1 MEQFA
6 IAMIVL
12 GGLLIVG
19 ALLSGF
25 VRRSFLSLVAL
36 YVLAGFALGQGG
48 LQILDFTAQSGFV
61 KELAILALVVILFR
75 DGIEVEAELLRK
87 HWHLPLRKLL
97 IAMPI
102 TAVII
107 MLAAHLILGLGWL
120 EAALLGALLS
130 PTDPVLSSAVVTN
143 PRVPKLI
150 RNSLNLESGL
160 NDGLALA
167 LIIPLAAALQAGADG
182 TVWWQFLLEDMAI
195 GFAGGIAIGLLAS
208 VVVPRPDEAG
218 RGIPD
223 HHKVL
228 YALGVA
234 LATYGLL
241 AFAGHGNAFIAVYV
255 CAITLGVRRSDIR
268 DYFSSGA
275 EEIVELVKLG
285 IFVVFGSILTVQA
298 LFSGGWAAVAVVVI
312 TLTVART
319 AGVWLSLIG
328 NREKLSNQTKAFM
341 SWFGPKGVAT
351 MTFSLLLLGMGVPGI
366 VEVTNLAALCVVTS
380 IIAHGLTDTP
390 GVNWI
395 GRRAEQRRRA
405 ALADGLPVPP
415 DAVV

>member
-1 MEQFA
+1 MENFE
-6 IAMIVL
+6 IALIVL
-12 GGLLIVG
+12 GALLVIG
-19 ALLSGF
+19 ALLSGY
-25 VRRSFLSLVAL
+25 VKRSFLSLTAL

-48 LQILDFTAQSGFV
+48 LGVLDFNAEEGFV
-61 KELAILALVVILFR
+61 DELAILALVVILFR
-75 DGIEVEAELLRK
+75 DGLEVEAELLAK
-87 HWHLPLRKLL
+87 QWHLPLRKLI

-102 TAVII
+102 TAAII
-107 MLAAHLILGLGWL
+107 TLAGHFIVGLSWL

-143 PRVPKLI
+143 LRVPRLI

-167 LIIPLAAALQAGADG
+167 LIIPVAAALKGGDDG
-182 TVWWQFLLEDMAI
+182 TVWWQFMLEDISI
-195 GFAGGIAIGLLAS
+195 GVVAGIALGYLAS
-208 VVVPRPDEAG
+208 LLIPRSG
-218 RGIPD
+218 QGSGIPD
-223 HHKVL
+223 HQKVL

-234 LATYGLL
+234 LLSYGILS
-241 AFAGHGNAFIAVYV
+241 FAGHGNAFIAVYV
-255 CAITLGVRRSDIR
+255 CAITLGVRRADIR

-298 LFSGGWAAVAVVVI
+298 LFASGWAAVAVVVI

-328 NREKLSNQTKAFM
+328 NREKLSTQTKAFM

-351 MTFSLLLLGMGVPGI
+351 MTYSLFLLAMGIPGAT
-366 VEVTNLAALCVVTS
+366 EVTNLAALCVVTS

-390 GVNWI
+390 GANWI
-395 GRRAEQRRRA
+395 GRVAATAREKAQR
-405 ALADGLPVPP
+405 DGQPVPP
-415 DAVV
+415 DAIV

>member
-1 MEQFA
+1 MDNFD
-6 IAMIVL
+6 IALIVL
-12 GGLLIVG
+12 GGLLVVG
-19 ALLSGF
+19 ALLSG
-25 VRRSFLSLVAL
+25 VAKRSFLSLTAL
-36 YVLAGFALGQGG
+36 YVLAGFALGEGG
-48 LQILDFTAQSGFV
+48 LGVLQFSADSGFV

-75 DGIEVEAELLRK
+75 DGLEVESELLATQ
-87 HWHLPLRKLL
+87 WHLPLRKLVV
-97 IAMPI
+97 AMPI
-102 TAVII
+102 TAAII
-107 MLAAHLILGLGWL
+107 TLAGHLIAGLSWL
-120 EAALLGALLS
+120 EAGLLGALLS

-143 PRVPKLI
+143 PRVPRLI

-167 LIIPLAAALQAGADG
+167 LIIPIAAALNGTSDG
-182 TVWWQFLLEDMAI
+182 QVWWQFMLEDMSI
-195 GFAGGIAIGLLAS
+195 GFVAGIAIGYVAS
-208 VVVPRPDEAG
+208 MLIPRPSDLDGA
-218 RGIPD
+218 IPD

-234 LATYGLL
+234 FLTYGLL
-241 AFAGHGNAFIAVYV
+241 SLAGHGNAFIAVYV
-255 CAITLGVRRSDIR
+255 CAITLGVRRGDIR

-298 LFSGGWAAVAVVVI
+298 LFESGWAAVAIVVV

-328 NREKLSNQTKAFM
+328 NRERLSTQTKAFM

-351 MTFSLLLLGMGVPGI
+351 MTYSLFLLALGIPGAT
-366 VEVTNLAALCVVTS
+366 EVTNLAALCVVTS

-390 GVNWI
+390 GANWI
-395 GRRAEQRRRA
+395 GRRAAAAREK
-405 ALADGLPVPP
+405 ALATGTPVPP